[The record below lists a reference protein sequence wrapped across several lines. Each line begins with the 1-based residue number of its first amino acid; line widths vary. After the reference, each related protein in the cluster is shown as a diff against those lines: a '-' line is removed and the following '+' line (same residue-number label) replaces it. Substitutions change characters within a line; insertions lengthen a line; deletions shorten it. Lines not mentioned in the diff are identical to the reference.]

1 MSSSTSSRPLIVP
14 IANQETVD
22 RLLDTAVDISRE
34 REIPIRCLYV
44 CEVPSQVPLSMGDR
58 TLSDEESELVE
69 YATERG
75 AEFDVDADVK
85 TRYARDT
92 ATGIVGSV
100 DAYDGGSLLM
110 GWRGRPR
117 RRDIVLGSLLD
128 RVLAEAP
135 CDVYVQ
141 RVKQPRN
148 DPDSILVPVVGGP
161 HDELGAEVA
170 GVIASQHDATVTL
183 LHVDR
188 SDGGEQAK
196 RAQEPLFRERRSQIP
211 DDIPVDERVVESDHV
226 AGSVSDATT
235 DYDLTVLGAT
245 RESFLNRK
253 LVGSVAQ
260 GVGRTVG
267 TSVIVT
273 RKYVAE

>member
-1 MSSSTSSRPLIVP
+1 MP
-14 IANQETVD
+14 IANPETVD
-22 RLLDTAVDISRE
+22 RLLGTAVDIARE
-34 REIPIRCLYV
+34 QSIPILGMYV
-44 CEVPSQVPLSMGDR
+44 CEVQSQVPLSMGDR
-58 TLSDEESELVE
+58 TLSDEESELVD

-75 AEFDVDADVK
+75 AEFDVDFEVK

-100 DAYDGGSLLM
+100 DAYDGSALLM

-141 RVKQPRN
+141 RVKEPRN
-148 DPDSILVPVVGGP
+148 DPGSILVPVVGGP
-161 HDELGAEVA
+161 HDELGAELA
-170 GVIASQHDATVTL
+170 GVIASQHDATITL

-188 SDGGEQAK
+188 SDGVEQAEK
-196 RAQEPLFRERRSQIP
+196 SQAALFRERRGQIP
-211 DDIPVDERVVESDHV
+211 DGIAVDERIVESDHV
-226 AGSVSDATT
+226 AGAVSDATT

-245 RESFLNRK
+245 RETFLNRK

-260 GVGRTVG
+260 GAGRTAG

-273 RKYVAE
+273 RKHVEE